1 MMSQKT
7 KEMSCRKANIK
18 VITSLLAF
26 SCRHLLLVFVRKIL
40 NEFMCREEEFGIFM
54 IVVGL
59 DTENCD
65 RSG

>member
-18 VITSLLAF
+18 SYYVIARFLL
-26 SCRHLLLVFVRKIL
+26 SSSSVVFARKTL
-40 NEFMCREEEFGIFM
+40 SEFMCHEEEFGIFV

-59 DTENCD
+59 DTTNGD